1 MLKELRKFDN
11 LGTPNYFY
19 QLLNIVVDSN
29 DTYWTTK
36 DLQQLFFNKVVDGR
50 SVFDG
55 CLFLAF
61 KINLLL
67 LNNEKVEVNSRIIN
81 SLNSQKQFSDKFNEL
96 LFHYLINDDV
106 VYEIFRSEHLS
117 YDIIFKSTQ
126 INNSAFGFKY
136 SSFKQLLIDFE
147 IILNHPTP
155 EINSYILNQR
165 YKKLFDKTILPEIKK
180 RKIGIDEFNKQ
191 MQQQQIHGEEAEKFV
206 VAFEYRR
213 LNERK
218 KIDWLAEYIV
228 NAGYDVL
235 SYDDESDKEYNRFIE
250 VKSFDGDIPYF
261 FWSRNEYQVA
271 RLKKNEYWLYL
282 VNRGKLLDND
292 YEPLMIQ
299 NPFVNVLNNDNW
311 NKQIDKYK
319 IELNNS

>member
-19 QLLNIVVDSN
+19 QLLNAVVDSN
-29 DTYWTTK
+29 DTNWTTK

-67 LNNEKVEVNSRIIN
+67 LNNEKVEVNSRIVN
-81 SLNSQKQFSDKFNEL
+81 SLNSQKQFSDKFNEF
-96 LFHYLINDDV
+96 LFHYLIDDDV

-126 INNSAFGFKY
+126 INNSAFGFKH

-191 MQQQQIHGEEAEKFV
+191 MQQQQIYGEEAEKFV
-206 VAFEYRR
+206 VSYENKR

-228 NAGYDVL
+228 NAGYDLL
-235 SYDDESDKEYNRFIE
+235 SYDDESDEEYNRFIE
-250 VKSFDGDIPYF
+250 VKSFDGEIPYF

-271 RLKKNEYWLYL
+271 RLKKDEYWLYL
-282 VNRGKLLDND
+282 VNRSRISDND
-292 YEPLMIQ
+292 YAPIMIQ
-299 NPFVNVLNNDNW
+299 NPYVNILNNDKW
-311 NKQIDKYK
+311 NKQIDKYR
-319 IELNNS
+319 IEYII